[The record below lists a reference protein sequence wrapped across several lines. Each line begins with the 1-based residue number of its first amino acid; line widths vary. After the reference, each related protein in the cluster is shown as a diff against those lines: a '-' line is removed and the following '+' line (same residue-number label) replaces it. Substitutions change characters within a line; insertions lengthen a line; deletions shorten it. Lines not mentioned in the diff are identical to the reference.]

1 MKIAVTYDNGNIFQ
15 HFGKTEFFKVYEVED
30 NKVVSGEVMGSNGT
44 GHGALAGLLAEQDVD
59 VLICGGIGGGAQAAL
74 QEAGIELYAGA
85 SGDADEAVETYLR
98 GELVSSGANCN
109 HHHEDG
115 HSCGGHEDGHSC
127 GGSCGS
133 CGSHSTLTGRNVG
146 KTCRTHYKGTFNDG
160 TQFDSSY
167 DRGEP
172 LEFIC
177 GAGQM
182 IRGFDAAVAD
192 MEVGQIVEIHLMPE
206 EAYGMPDPNAIFTV
220 EIAQLSGSEDLTVG
234 QQVYLSN
241 QFGQPFP
248 VKVVG
253 KDETTITFDA
263 NHEMAGKEL
272 NFKIELVEVK

>member
-115 HSCGGHEDGHSC
+115 HSCSRPQHKHRAKA
-127 GGSCGS
+127 
-133 CGSHSTLTGRNVG
+133 L
-146 KTCRTHYKGTFNDG
+146 
-160 TQFDSSY
+160 
-167 DRGEP
+167 
-172 LEFIC
+172 
-177 GAGQM
+177 
-182 IRGFDAAVAD
+182 
-192 MEVGQIVEIHLMPE
+192 
-206 EAYGMPDPNAIFTV
+206 
-220 EIAQLSGSEDLTVG
+220 
-234 QQVYLSN
+234 
-241 QFGQPFP
+241 
-248 VKVVG
+248 
-253 KDETTITFDA
+253 
-263 NHEMAGKEL
+263 
-272 NFKIELVEVK
+272 